1 VVGIGGFFSG
11 FVQPNQPPAAALN
24 KASLKNRNNR
34 METNRSKSSRLL
46 LTVAWNL
53 FLLCAG
59 SLLVALAVNGL
70 LIPHRFMAGGF
81 TGLAL
86 ILHYIFPWLPSV
98 SVIYLLLNVPIFIM
112 GWRMIGRRFL
122 LYSLAGALILSMALE
137 WITWTFPALDRVM
150 AALLA
155 GIIIGVGMGL
165 ILRSLGSTGGTDILA
180 VILVKRFSIRLGN
193 TYLAFNATI
202 LTVGGLAFSLEGALY
217 TLVLIFVSA
226 NITNLVV
233 TGLSQRKAV
242 FIVSPRWKEISQGVL
257 NEIKRGATVIPA
269 RGAYTGQTERMIYTV
284 ISFHE
289 LGRLKS
295 MVNQVDPNAFVVV
308 TNTLEVMGLEI
319 GNQPHW

>member
-1 VVGIGGFFSG
+1 MGSNRVKQGHPLLSVVW
-11 FVQPNQPPAAALN
+11 N
-24 KASLKNRNNR
+24 
-34 METNRSKSSRLL
+34 LL
-46 LTVAWNL
+46 LL
-53 FLLCAG
+53 SAG
-59 SLLVALAVNGL
+59 SVLVAVAVNGL
-70 LIPHRFMAGGF
+70 LIPHRFLAGGF

-86 ILHYIFPWLPSV
+86 ILHYLFPWLPSV
-98 SVIYLLLNVPIFIM
+98 SVLYLLLNVPVFVM

-122 LYSLAGALILSMALE
+122 LYSLAGAIVLSMALQ
-137 WITWTFPALDRVM
+137 WVTWTFPALDRVM

-180 VILVKRFSIRLGN
+180 VILVKRFSVRLGN

-202 LTVGGLAFSLEGALY
+202 LTAGALTFSLEGALY
-217 TLVLIFVSA
+217 TLVMIFVSA

-242 FIVSPRWKEISQGVL
+242 FIVSQHWKDISQGVL

-295 MVNQVDPNAFVVV
+295 IVHRSDPTAFVVV
-308 TNTLEVMGLEI
+308 TNTLEVMGLDI

>member
-1 VVGIGGFFSG
+1 
-11 FVQPNQPPAAALN
+11 
-24 KASLKNRNNR
+24 
-34 METNRSKSSRLL
+34 METNRAKTSRTL
-46 LTVAWNL
+46 LTVGWNL
-53 FLLCAG
+53 LLLCAG
-59 SLLVALAVNGL
+59 SLLVAVAVNGL
-70 LIPHRFMAGGF
+70 LIPHHFLAGGF

-86 ILHYIFPWLPSV
+86 ILHYLFPWLPSV
-98 SVIYLLLNVPIFIM
+98 SALYLILNVPVFIM
-112 GWRMIGRRFL
+112 GWRMVGRRFL
-122 LYSLAGALILSMALE
+122 LYSLAGTVILSLALE
-137 WITWTFPALDRVM
+137 LMNWTFPSLDRVM

-193 TYLAFNATI
+193 TFLAFNAAI
-202 LTVGGLAFSLEGALY
+202 LTAGGLAFSLEGALY

-242 FIVSPRWKEISQGVL
+242 FIVSPKWKEISQGVL
-257 NEIKRGATVIPA
+257 NEIKRGATMIPA
-269 RGAYTGQTERMIYTV
+269 RGAYSGKTERMLYTV

-295 MVNQVDPNAFVVV
+295 MVHRIDPNAFMVV
-308 TNTLEVMGLEI
+308 TDTLEVMGLDI

>member
-1 VVGIGGFFSG
+1 
-11 FVQPNQPPAAALN
+11 
-24 KASLKNRNNR
+24 
-34 METNRSKSSRLL
+34 METNHVKLPRPLQTVGWNLL
-46 LTVAWNL
+46 LIS
-53 FLLCAG
+53 AG
-59 SLLVALAVNGL
+59 SVLVAVAVNGL
-70 LIPHRFMAGGF
+70 LIPHRFLAGGF

-86 ILHYIFPWLPSV
+86 VLHYLFPWLPSV
-98 SVIYLLLNVPIFIM
+98 SALYLMLNVPVFIM
-112 GWRMIGRRFL
+112 GWRMVGRRFL
-122 LYSLAGALILSMALE
+122 FYSLAGALILSMTLE
-137 WITWTFPALDRVM
+137 LVTWSFPPLDRVM

-193 TYLAFNATI
+193 TFLAFNAAI
-202 LTVGGLAFSLEGALY
+202 LIAGGLAFSLEGALY
-217 TLVLIFVSA
+217 TLVLLFVSA

-242 FIVSPRWKEISQGVL
+242 FIVSPKWKEISQGVL
-257 NEIKRGATVIPA
+257 NEINRGATVIPA
-269 RGAYTGQTERMIYTV
+269 KGAYTGQPERMLYTV

-295 MVNQVDPNAFVVV
+295 MVHRIDPNAFMVV